1 VQLALMKNQKPPV
14 AEAETH
20 TTQVASKN
28 KLKMQRQQ
36 QGLRLQK
43 NRQPVAEA
51 ELQVTQVAPQM
62 KTRKMKLQ
70 NQVRAVEVV
79 NY

>member
-1 VQLALMKNQKPPV
+1 MQLALMKNPKPPV

-28 KLKMQRQQ
+28 MLKMRQLQ
-36 QGLRLQK
+36 QDQRLQK

-51 ELQVTQVAPQM
+51 EVQVTQVAPQM
-62 KTRKMKLQ
+62 KTRKMTR
-70 NQVRAVEVV
+70 NHIRVAEAV
-79 NY
+79 NC

>member
-1 VQLALMKNQKPPV
+1 MQLALMKNPKPAV
-14 AEAETH
+14 AEAEMQ

-28 KLKMQRQQ
+28 MLKMQQQ
-36 QGLRLQK
+36 LQDQRLQK

-62 KTRKMKLQ
+62 KKRKMKLQ
-70 NQVRAVEVV
+70 NQRAAEAV